1 MSLAFLDEEEALS
14 PAGGDEPPFHP
25 ARDHQR
31 QIMVRRAVGVGAIVL
46 VLILI
51 VLGIRGCLNAR
62 KERGFENYARDLNA
76 IVAQSEQL
84 SSDFF
89 GRLSDPGNR
98 SALSFEADID
108 TYRGSAESLA
118 SRVEDLDT
126 PNELKGAQVELE
138 LAFELRRDALIGISD
153 QISTA
158 LGNQGRDAVNSIA
171 GYMNYFL
178 ASDVLYE
185 RARSEINAELED
197 QGIAEQVPES
207 VFLADQRWLDPLE
220 VSSALALVSGDKQ
233 ATSGTH
239 GLALYQTTVQPG
251 DANLD
256 PSSPATISGSGPF
269 ELDVQVQ
276 NQGDSEETDIGV
288 SFELTGGAQTISG
301 DASIPRIA
309 AGAIQTASIP
319 IDPTPDPGQQL
330 TLEVTVQPVLGE
342 QIAENNRSS
351 YEITFG

>member
-1 MSLAFLDEEEALS
+1 LAFLDEEEALA
-14 PAGGDEPPFHP
+14 PPGGGEPPHRRV
-25 ARDHQR
+25 RDQQR
-31 QIMVRRAVGVGAIVL
+31 QILVRRAFGLGVIVL
-46 VLILI
+46 LLILI

-62 KERGFENYARDLNA
+62 KERSFENYARDLNA
-76 IVAQSEQL
+76 IAAQAKQL
-84 SSDFF
+84 SDGFF
-89 GRLSDPGNR
+89 ARLNDPGNLTP
-98 SALSFEADID
+98 LSFRAEVNAD
-108 TYRGSAESLA
+108 RGAMEQLT
-118 SRVEDLDT
+118 SRVDDLNAPD
-126 PNELKGAQVELE
+126 ELKGAQSELE
-138 LAFELRRDALIGISD
+138 LAFTLRSDALTGISD

-158 LGNQGRDAVNSIA
+158 LGNQGGSKAVDSIA
-171 GYMNYFL
+171 GYMKYFL

-185 RARSEINAELED
+185 RARVEIDAELQD
-197 QGIAEQVPES
+197 QGINESVPES
-207 VFLADQRWLDPLE
+207 VFLADTRWLDPLE
-220 VSSALALVSGDKQ
+220 VSSALALVSGGKQ

-251 DANLD
+251 DVGLD
-256 PSSPATISGSGPF
+256 PSAAATISGTGSP
-269 ELDVQVQ
+269 EIDVQVQ

-351 YEITFG
+351 YQITFG

>member
-1 MSLAFLDEEEALS
+1 VAFLDEDELD
-14 PAGGDEPPFHP
+14 AGPSSRRPD
-25 ARDHQR
+25 RQR
-31 QIMVRRAVGVGAIVL
+31 QVMTRRVIAFGVAIMILILL
-46 VLILI
+46 VLA
-51 VLGIRGCLNAR
+51 VRGCLNAR

-76 IVAQSEQL
+76 IVAQSDQL
-84 SSDFF
+84 SQDFF
-89 GRLSDPGNR
+89 GKLSDPGNL
-98 SALSFEADID
+98 SALSFEAEIKS
-108 TYRGSAESLA
+108 YRGSAEALA

-126 PNELKGAQVELE
+126 PDELKGAQVELE

-158 LGNQGRDAVNSIA
+158 LGNQGRNQAVNSIA

-185 RARSEINAELED
+185 RARSQINAELDD
-197 QGIAEQVPES
+197 QGIAEQIPES
-207 VFLADQRWLDPLE
+207 VFLPEQRWLDPLE

-276 NQGDSEETDIGV
+276 NQGDSEEGDIGV
-288 SFELTGGAQTISG
+288 SYELTGGAQTISG

-319 IDPTPDPGQQL
+319 IEPTPDPGQQL

-351 YEITFG
+351 YQITFG